1 MEEKLSNWCVFTGK
15 TRYYDQILFHIRR
28 IQLYIIQIQTATS
41 YEAKIWRGK
50 TNMRLGNDALVVN
63 NMTTLL
69 KEQNLKSRLLPMSMP
84 FI

>member
-1 MEEKLSNWCVFTGK
+1 MEEKLSNWWYLRVKPDTTIKF
-15 TRYYDQILFHIRR
+15 IPIRR
-28 IQLYIIQIQTATS
+28 IQLYIIQIQTAAS